1 MISLVQAKIEM
12 MDTLVSS
19 NGEISSVT
27 DLASAEIMADTIKA
41 IVGTPPDVGEK
52 SDIGIELVKKA
63 GALIQVQTIPVLS
76 EFSFQSSI
84 FPFSFQQLMK
94 KVSEMSVDNADSII
108 PMIETLMETMGIL
121 LQVTSGR
128 LIYDQK

>member
-1 MISLVQAKIEM
+1 
-12 MDTLVSS
+12 
-19 NGEISSVT
+19 
-27 DLASAEIMADTIKA
+27 
-41 IVGTPPDVGEK
+41 
-52 SDIGIELVKKA
+52 
-63 GALIQVQTIPVLS
+63 
-76 EFSFQSSI
+76 
-84 FPFSFQQLMK
+84 MK